1 MGDLMM
7 TKNMNRIATII
18 LSIAL
23 SLFLISL
30 TVKLTLSFRQL
41 YYYDI
46 ENLNIAKD
54 YGMKKEVIIKN
65 YNILIDYLQDK
76 NISKLSM
83 PDFPTSREGEI
94 HFVEV
99 KNIFMNF
106 NLLFYITGLISLVGA
121 FLKLKSKDFNFL
133 KWSSFGLLGIPVIL
147 AVPFGID
154 FDKSFTAFHKMFFN
168 NDYWEFDPIKDP
180 IINVLPQELFLHNA
194 VLILALIAVFSVV
207 LYVAYR
213 RMKPAKSKYR

>member
-7 TKNMNRIATII
+7 TKNMSRLTTII

-76 NISKLSM
+76 NISKLNM

-106 NLLFYITGLISLVGA
+106 NLLFYITGIISLVGT
-121 FLKLKSKDFNFL
+121 FLKLNYKDFKFL

-168 NDYWEFDPIKDP
+168 NDYWEFDPVKDP

-194 VLILALIAVFSVV
+194 VLILAFLAVFSVV
-207 LYVAYR
+207 LYVCYR
-213 RMKPAKSKYR
+213 RTKPAENKYI

>member
-76 NISKLSM
+76 NISKLNM

-106 NLLFYITGLISLVGA
+106 NLLFYITGIISLVGA
-121 FLKLKSKDFNFL
+121 FLKLKSKDFKFL
-133 KWSSFGLLGIPVIL
+133 KWSSFGLLGIPIIL

-154 FDKSFTAFHKMFFN
+154 FDKSFTAFHKMFFK
-168 NDYWEFDPIKDP
+168 NDYWEFDPVKDP

-194 VLILALIAVFSVV
+194 VLILIFLAVFSIV

-213 RMKPAKSKYR
+213 RTKPAENKYR

>member
-7 TKNMNRIATII
+7 TKNMNRITTII

-76 NISKLSM
+76 NISKLNM

-106 NLLFYITGLISLVGA
+106 NILFYITGIISLVGT
-121 FLKLKSKDFNFL
+121 FLKLKYKDSKFL

-168 NDYWEFDPIKDP
+168 NDYWEFDPVKDP

-194 VLILALIAVFSVV
+194 VIILALLAVFSIV

-213 RMKPAKSKYR
+213 RMKHTKNKYR

>member
-7 TKNMNRIATII
+7 TKNMSRITTVI

-54 YGMKKEVIIKN
+54 YGMKKEIIIKN

-76 NISKLSM
+76 NISKLNM
-83 PDFPTSREGEI
+83 PNFPTSREGEI

-99 KNIFMNF
+99 KKIFMNF
-106 NLLFYITGLISLVGA
+106 NLLFYITGIISLVGA
-121 FLKLKSKDFNFL
+121 FLKLKYKDFKFL

-168 NDYWEFDPIKDP
+168 NDYWEFDPVKDP

-194 VLILALIAVFSVV
+194 VLILALIAVFSIV

-213 RMKPAKSKYR
+213 RIKPAKNKYR

>member
-7 TKNMNRIATII
+7 TKNMSRLTTII

-76 NISKLSM
+76 NISKLNM

-106 NLLFYITGLISLVGA
+106 NLLFYITGIISLVGT
-121 FLKLKSKDFNFL
+121 FLKLKYKDFKFL

-168 NDYWEFDPIKDP
+168 NDYWEFDPVKDP

-194 VLILALIAVFSVV
+194 VLILALLAVFSIV
-207 LYVAYR
+207 LYFAYR
-213 RMKPAKSKYR
+213 RMKPAKNKYI

>member
-1 MGDLMM
+1 MM
-7 TKNMNRIATII
+7 SKNMNRLTTVI
-18 LSIAL
+18 LSLAL

-54 YGMKKEVIIKN
+54 YGMKKEAIMEN

-76 NISKLSM
+76 NISKLNM

-106 NLLFYITGLISLVGA
+106 NILFYITGLISLAGG
-121 FLKLKSKDFNFL
+121 FLKLKSKDFKFL

-147 AVPFGID
+147 AVPFRIN
-154 FDKSFTAFHKMFFN
+154 FDKSFTAFHKIFFN
-168 NDYWEFDPIKDP
+168 NDYWEFDPVKDP
-180 IINVLPQELFLHNA
+180 IINVLPQELFFHNA
-194 VLILALIAVFSVV
+194 VMILLILALFSLI
-207 LYVAYR
+207 LYFVYR
-213 RMKPAKSKYR
+213 KNKAKSSLD

>member
-1 MGDLMM
+1 M
-7 TKNMNRIATII
+7 TKSMSRLTTII

-54 YGMKKEVIIKN
+54 YGMKKEVIINN
-65 YNILIDYLQDK
+65 YNILIDYLQNK
-76 NISKLSM
+76 NISKLNM
-83 PDFPTSREGEI
+83 PDFPTSKEGEI

-106 NLLFYITGLISLVGA
+106 NLLFYFTGIISLVGA
-121 FLKLKSKDFNFL
+121 FLKLKSKDFKFL
-133 KWSSFGLLGIPVIL
+133 KWSSFGLLGIPLIL
-147 AVPFGID
+147 AVPFAIN
-154 FDKSFTAFHKMFFN
+154 FDKSFTAFHKIFFN
-168 NDYWEFDPIKDP
+168 NDYWEFDPVKDP
-180 IINVLPQELFLHNA
+180 IINVLPQELFFHNA
-194 VLILALIAVFSVV
+194 VLILIFLAVFSIV

-213 RMKPAKSKYR
+213 RAKPAGNKYR

>member
-7 TKNMNRIATII
+7 TKNMSRLTTII

-106 NLLFYITGLISLVGA
+106 NILLYITGIISLVGT
-121 FLKLKSKDFNFL
+121 FLKLKYKEFKFL

-168 NDYWEFDPIKDP
+168 NDYWEFDPVKDP

-194 VLILALIAVFSVV
+194 VLILALIAVFSIV

-213 RMKPAKSKYR
+213 RMKPAKNKYR